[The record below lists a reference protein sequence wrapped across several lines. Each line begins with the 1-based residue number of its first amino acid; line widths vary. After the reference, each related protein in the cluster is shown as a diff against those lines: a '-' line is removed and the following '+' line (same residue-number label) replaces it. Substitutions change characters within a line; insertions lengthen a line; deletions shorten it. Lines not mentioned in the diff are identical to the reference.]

1 MATGSIAETL
11 LEEISSGKRVKS
23 RLLQR
28 IREIAIR
35 GFLIAC
41 GAFSVL
47 ITTTIIVVLF
57 SQAFIF
63 FTREFRVSPT
73 ETLRVSAWS
82 FFTGTE
88 WDIGI
93 GSTKKFGV
101 WPLISGTLMVTV
113 VAMVVALPTGLVT
126 AVYLSEYAPRRLRS
140 FLKPVLEL
148 LAGVPTVVFGFFAL
162 ETITPTLQ
170 RLSSS
175 FEVYNALSAGIAVGI
190 LCIPIVCSLT
200 EDALQAVPRSLREG
214 ALGLGG
220 TKFDV
225 ATKVVVPAALS
236 GIISAFLL
244 AVSRA
249 FGETMVVTLAAGS
262 TPRITLDPTKS
273 VQTMTGLMAS
283 VAHGELSA
291 EGVEYFSIYGVG
303 ATLFTITFA
312 LTLLGQRVRLR
323 YRETYK

>member
-1 MATGSIAETL
+1 MSTVSIAEKVL
-11 LEEISSGKRVKS
+11 DEIASGKRVRS
-23 RLLQR
+23 RSLQR
-28 IREIAIR
+28 VRESIIQGA
-35 GFLIAC
+35 LVAC
-41 GAFSVL
+41 GVFSVL
-47 ITTTIIVVLF
+47 ITCSIILVLF
-57 SQAFIF
+57 SEAFTF
-63 FTREFRVSPT
+63 FTRSFRVGENDQFRVS
-73 ETLRVSAWS
+73 LWQ
-82 FFTGTE
+82 FLTGTK

-93 GSTKKFGV
+93 GSQKRFGI
-101 WPLISGTLMVTV
+101 WPLISGTLLVTS

-126 AVYLSEYAPRRLRS
+126 AVYLSEYAPKRLRN
-140 FLKPVLEL
+140 FLKPTLEL

-162 ETITPTLQ
+162 EVITPTL
-170 RLSSS
+170 RYFSNV
-175 FEVYNALSAGIAVGI
+175 FEGYNALSAGIAVGI

-244 AVSRA
+244 AISRA
-249 FGETMVVTLAAGS
+249 TGETMVVALAAGS
-262 TPRITLDPTKS
+262 TPRITVDPSKS

-283 VAHGELSA
+283 VASGDSST
-291 EGVEYFSIYGVG
+291 GSVEYYSIYGVG
-303 ATLFTITFA
+303 ATLFLITFA
-312 LTLLGQRVRLR
+312 LTLIGQRVRLR

>member
-1 MATGSIAETL
+1 MATGSMAETL
-11 LEEISSGKRVKS
+11 LEEISSGKRVRS
-23 RLLQR
+23 RSMQR
-28 IREIAIR
+28 VREVLIR
-35 GFLIAC
+35 GLLVAC

-47 ITTTIIVVLF
+47 ITTTIILVLF

-63 FTREFRVSPT
+63 FTREFRIGQNEHFQVSI
-73 ETLRVSAWS
+73 WS

-101 WPLISGTLMVTV
+101 WPLIAGTLLVTV
-113 VAMVVALPTGLVT
+113 VAMAVALPTGLVT
-126 AVYLSEYAPRRLRS
+126 AVYLSEYAPRKLRN

-162 ETITPTLQ
+162 EVITPSLK
-170 RLSSS
+170 LVSSA
-175 FEVYNALSAGIAVGI
+175 FEGYNALSAGIAVGI

-200 EDALQAVPRSLREG
+200 EDALQAVPRALREG

-249 FGETMVVTLAAGS
+249 IGETMVVALAAGS

-273 VQTMTGLMAS
+273 VQTMTGLIAS

-312 LTLLGQRVRLR
+312 LTLLGQRIRLR
-323 YRETYK
+323 YRESYK

>member
-1 MATGSIAETL
+1 
-11 LEEISSGKRVKS
+11 VV
-23 RLLQR
+23 
-28 IREIAIR
+28 IR
-35 GFLIAC
+35 GVLVAC

-47 ITTTIIVVLF
+47 ITATIIIVLF
-57 SQAFIF
+57 SQAFVF
-63 FTREFRVSPT
+63 FTREFRVGQD
-73 ETLRVSAWS
+73 EHFRVSLWS
-82 FFTGTE
+82 FFTATE

-93 GSTKKFGV
+93 GGTKKFGV
-101 WPLISGTLMVTV
+101 WPLIAGTLLVTA

-126 AVYLSEYAPRRLRS
+126 AVYLSEYAPRKLRN

-162 ETITPTLQ
+162 KVITPSLQ
-170 RLSSS
+170 LFSDR
-175 FEVYNALSAGIAVGI
+175 FEIYNALSAGIAVGI
-190 LCIPIVCSLT
+190 LCIPIVCSLA
-200 EDALQAVPRSLREG
+200 EDALQAVPRALREG

-249 FGETMVVTLAAGS
+249 IGETMVVALAAGS

-283 VAHGELSA
+283 VAHGDLSA

-303 ATLFTITFA
+303 ATLFAITFA
-312 LTLLGQRVRLR
+312 LTVLGQRVRMR

>member
-1 MATGSIAETL
+1 MASGSIAETL
-11 LEEISSGKRVKS
+11 LEEIASGKRVRS
-23 RLLQR
+23 RTLQR
-28 IREIAIR
+28 AREWVIRAALV
-35 GFLIAC
+35 GC
-41 GAFSVL
+41 GVFSVL
-47 ITTTIIVVLF
+47 ITATIIVVLF
-57 SQAFIF
+57 SQAFVF
-63 FTREFRVSPT
+63 FTREFRVG
-73 ETLRVSAWS
+73 ENAQFRVSAWQ

-93 GSTKKFGV
+93 GQERKFGI
-101 WPLISGTLMVTV
+101 WPLICGTLLVTA
-113 VAMVVALPTGLVT
+113 VAMTVALPTGLVT
-126 AVYLSEYAPRRLRS
+126 AVYLSEYAPRKLRN

-162 ETITPTLQ
+162 NVITPTLM
-170 RLSSS
+170 LFAK
-175 FEVYNALSAGIAVGI
+175 FEIYNALSAGIAVGI

-200 EDALQAVPRSLREG
+200 EDALQAVPRGLREG

-244 AVSRA
+244 AISRA
-249 FGETMVVTLAAGS
+249 IGETMVVALAAGS
-262 TPRITLDPTKS
+262 MPRITADPTKS

-303 ATLFTITFA
+303 ATLFVITFA
-312 LTLLGQRVRLR
+312 LTILGQRVRMR
-323 YRETYK
+323 YREAYK

>member
-1 MATGSIAETL
+1 MATGSIAESL
-11 LEEISSGKRVKS
+11 LEEIASGKRVRS
-23 RLLQR
+23 RSLQR
-28 IREIAIR
+28 LREVVIR
-35 GFLIAC
+35 GALVAC
-41 GAFSVL
+41 GIFSVL
-47 ITTTIIVVLF
+47 ITATIIIVLF
-57 SQAFIF
+57 SQAFTF
-63 FTREFRVSPT
+63 FTKEFRTSDNEPFRVSA
-73 ETLRVSAWS
+73 VS

-93 GSTKKFGV
+93 GSKKKFGV
-101 WPLISGTLMVTV
+101 WPLIAGTLLVTF
-113 VAMVVALPTGLVT
+113 VAMMVALPTGLIT
-126 AVYLSEYAPRRLRS
+126 AVYLSEYAPRKLRN

-162 ETITPTLQ
+162 QVITPSLQ
-170 RLSSS
+170 LMSSA
-175 FEVYNALSAGIAVGI
+175 FEGYNALSAGIAVGI

-200 EDALQAVPRSLREG
+200 EDALQAVPRGLREG

-249 FGETMVVTLAAGS
+249 IGETMVVALAAGS

-273 VQTMTGLMAS
+273 VQTMTGLVAS

-312 LTLLGQRVRLR
+312 LTILGQQIRLR
-323 YRETYK
+323 YREAYK